1 MGRKGVS
8 FGLLG
13 FSRRRQKG
21 FGLETGLAL
30 HTQAVKCTLSV
41 GREVK
46 TEIPGKALATM
57 SQAIV
62 EIDRLG

>member
-1 MGRKGVS
+1 MGQKGVS

-13 FSRRRQKG
+13 FSRRRKG

-30 HTQAVKCTLSV
+30 HAEAVRCTFSV

-46 TEIPGKALATM
+46 TEIP
-57 SQAIV
+57 
-62 EIDRLG
+62 D